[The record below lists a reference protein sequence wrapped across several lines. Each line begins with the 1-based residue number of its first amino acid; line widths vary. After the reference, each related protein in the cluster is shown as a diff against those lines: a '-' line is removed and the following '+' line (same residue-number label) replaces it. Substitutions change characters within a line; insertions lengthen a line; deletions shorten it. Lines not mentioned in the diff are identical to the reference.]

1 MVYFPMFL
9 NISGRKCLVVGGG
22 KVALRKVLV
31 LLDFDAR
38 VTVVAR
44 KISDEIRNLPVD
56 ICERDYAEE
65 DIKACALVVAATDDA
80 NVNHKVAETAKRYH
94 IPVNAVDQPEDCT
107 FIFPAYVKRKN
118 VVGAFSSAGNS
129 PVLTQ
134 YLKAQIQDVLT
145 DELGEINEYM
155 GSIRDTVKVSLATET
170 ERKRAYRL
178 VLEKLL
184 MCNEAGQEL
193 QLSEPELQEILEQI
207 ATEHTR

>member
-1 MVYFPMFL
+1 MAYFPMFL

-56 ICERDYAEE
+56 VCERVYAEE

-184 MCNEAGQEL
+184 RCNEAGQEL
-193 QLSEPELQEILEQI
+193 QLPEPELQEILEQI

>member
-1 MVYFPMFL
+1 MAYFPMFL

-56 ICERDYAEE
+56 VCERDYTEE
-65 DIKACALVVAATDDA
+65 DINACALVVAATDDA

-184 MCNEAGQEL
+184 RCNEAGQEL

-207 ATEHTR
+207 ATEHIR

>member
-1 MVYFPMFL
+1 MLFR
-9 NISGRKCLVVGGG
+9 S
-22 KVALRKVLV
+22 
-31 LLDFDAR
+31 
-38 VTVVAR
+38 
-44 KISDEIRNLPVD
+44 
-56 ICERDYAEE
+56 
-65 DIKACALVVAATDDA
+65 ATDDA

-184 MCNEAGQEL
+184 RCNEAGQEL

-207 ATEHTR
+207 ATEHIR